1 MAETRIHPETGK
13 TLKRG
18 VRPMLVQY
26 GSMIR
31 EVEVPGWYPD
41 GGGDDDAIHNGADLR
56 QADEAFAEL
65 RKAYAAHVKK
75 VRLSL
80 NLTQEEA
87 GEIIGGGKR
96 AFQKYESGKAPPSDA
111 AVGLI
116 EILAK
121 SPKQLE
127 VLRSLRQTP
136 AEGGVRRKAGHKRA
150 ERLSA

>member
-13 TLKRG
+13 TLKRD

-26 GSMIR
+26 GSMSR
-31 EVEVPGWYPD
+31 EVQLPGWYAVP
-41 GGGDDDAIHNGADLR
+41 DDDNSIHSGADLKA
-56 QADEAFAEL
+56 ADEAFAEL

-111 AVGLI
+111 AVALI
-116 EILAK
+116 EILARH
-121 SPKQLE
+121 PDE
-127 VLRSLRQTP
+127 VEKIREMRRNI
-136 AEGGVRRKAGHKRA
+136 GVGPVVKTAGHRRR
-150 ERLSA
+150 EREVA

>member
-1 MAETRIHPETGK
+1 MTETRIHPETGK
-13 TLKRG
+13 TLKRD

-26 GSMIR
+26 GSMSR
-31 EVEVPGWYPD
+31 EVQLPGWYPD
-41 GGGDDDAIHNGADLR
+41 DDDDGIHNGVDLKV
-56 QADEAFAEL
+56 ADEAFAEL
-65 RKAYAAHVKK
+65 RKAYAAHVRK

-127 VLRSLRQTP
+127 VLRSVRQGSAAGTM
-136 AEGGVRRKAGHKRA
+136 RRRAGHKRLA
-150 ERLSA
+150 RALA

>member
-13 TLKRG
+13 TLKRD

-26 GSMIR
+26 GSMSR
-31 EVEVPGWYPD
+31 EVQLPGWYAEP
-41 GGGDDDAIHNGADLR
+41 DDDNSIHNGVDMKAV
-56 QADEAFAEL
+56 DEAFAGL
-65 RKAYAAHVKK
+65 RKAYAAHVRK

-116 EILAK
+116 EILAN

-127 VLRSLRQTP
+127 VLREIRRS
-136 AEGGVRRKAGHKRA
+136 AKKGKIARKAGHQRREKA
-150 ERLSA
+150 VA